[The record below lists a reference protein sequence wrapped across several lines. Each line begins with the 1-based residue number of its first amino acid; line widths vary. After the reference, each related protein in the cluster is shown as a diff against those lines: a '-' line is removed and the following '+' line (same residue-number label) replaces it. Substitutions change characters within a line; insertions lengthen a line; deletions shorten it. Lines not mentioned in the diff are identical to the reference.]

1 MSQQDDEDFKRIAPY
16 VQRNLELEQQVT
28 ELTNKLSAA
37 ELTAIRVSANL
48 GEAKMQLRNV
58 DAMLAKERQAGRD
71 EYQKELSEQEPIAII
86 RPNKLSYPG
95 LFYYSP
101 CGYSEHLTDKP
112 DVPLIIRP
120 QPPKEQY

>member
-1 MSQQDDEDFKRIAPY
+1 VSKSELKRQCVMNP
-16 VQRNLELEQQVT
+16 LEMAERIT

-71 EYQKELSEQEPIAII
+71 EVLKELSESEPKGWIDPA
-86 RPNKLSYPG
+86 
-95 LFYYSP
+95 
-101 CGYSEHLTDKP
+101 GYVHSSLMLTEECS
-112 DVPLIIRP
+112 PLIIRP
-120 QPPKEQY
+120 QPPKES